1 MHTPIAD
8 DICKQLNASSE
19 AAEFIDKLSEQTGI
33 DKQMLYLSPY
43 KSEIKKADIPGIVTL
58 EQLNEYAQ
66 ENGRYILKQDPYI
79 GIDKV
84 LAKHYLTGKAEPA
97 QYVQI
102 GDNFFMLDKR
112 NNPLGFADVP
122 VIKGNG
128 MLNVRFTTRSEFY
141 EIQAEIKFSKSS
153 LRTSP
158 VSFKPGSL
166 KPTPETM

>member
-1 MHTPIAD
+1 MHTPIAK
-8 DICKQLNASSE
+8 DICKQLDASAE
-19 AAEFIDKLSEQTGI
+19 AQYFIDALSKQTGI
-33 DKQMLYLSPY
+33 DKKKLYLSPY
-43 KSEIKKADIPGIVTL
+43 KAEIKKADIPGIVTL

-66 ENGRYILKQDPYI
+66 NNGRYIMKQDPYV

-112 NNPLGFADVP
+112 NNPLGFTDVP
-122 VIKGNG
+122 TIKGNG
-128 MLNVRFTTRSEFY
+128 ILNVRFTTRSEFY

-153 LRTSP
+153 LKPSP

-166 KPTPETM
+166 KSVPEVA